1 MRRFYGLMTA
11 IVLAIVV
18 TGYAQEKL
26 TLTQAVFVD
35 TGATEFRV
43 SSLYLNR
50 QGSEIRAIFTEVVPG
65 TTTFVTNGRVLACA
79 YNGTTA
85 DSFLLALNK
94 MNFSVTSLEKRVTT
108 QCQTDGKLGAGSVTG
123 TPQ

>member
-65 TTTFVTNGRVLACA
+65 TTDVRDERTCLGVRLQRDHCGLVSACA
-79 YNGTTA
+79 
-85 DSFLLALNK
+85 
-94 MNFSVTSLEKRVTT
+94 
-108 QCQTDGKLGAGSVTG
+108 Q
-123 TPQ
+123 